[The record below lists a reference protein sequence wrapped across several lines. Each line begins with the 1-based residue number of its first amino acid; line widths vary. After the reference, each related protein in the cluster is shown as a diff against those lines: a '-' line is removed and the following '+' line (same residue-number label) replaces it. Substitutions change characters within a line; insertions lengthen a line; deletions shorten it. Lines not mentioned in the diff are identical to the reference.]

1 MKFQDKLSP
10 KSQELITAYIFVVPA
25 IALLVL
31 FLIVPALTSVGYSF
45 TNYNI
50 MRPDRIKIN
59 GVDNYIRLFQDP
71 EFIGSIGNTIYF
83 TVAVVIF
90 QCALA
95 LALALLIRHNLRGVG
110 IFRAAYFSP
119 MVTSMVVIAI
129 LWTILYNPN
138 PPQGMIN
145 ALLVKLGM
153 EPESFLRD
161 PETAMNSIIFMSGW
175 QAAGYQMMIFLA
187 GLQAIPAE
195 QYEAASI
202 DGCGKFQQFLHVT
215 LPGLRN
221 VTKYVIMITTIQAMK
236 LFTQP
241 YIMTQGGPQNKT
253 RTLVYYIYQQ
263 GIQNRDFGYA
273 CSAAVILFIIVVALS
288 FALKKVIRAD

>member
-138 PPQGMIN
+138 PSQGLIN

-153 EPESFLRD
+153 EPVSFLRD
-161 PETAMNSIIFMSGW
+161 PERIWILLRVSLGIYGW
-175 QAAGYQMMIFLA
+175 KG
-187 GLQAIPAE
+187 P
-195 QYEAASI
+195 
-202 DGCGKFQQFLHVT
+202 CGTGPFQL
-215 LPGLRN
+215 
-221 VTKYVIMITTIQAMK
+221 
-236 LFTQP
+236 
-241 YIMTQGGPQNKT
+241 
-253 RTLVYYIYQQ
+253 
-263 GIQNRDFGYA
+263 
-273 CSAAVILFIIVVALS
+273 AVIRRALQG
-288 FALKKVIRAD
+288 FKKAGNELRWHDGDVRVSSGRRRDQFP